1 MSNTIICSLCGAPG
15 TNKGSCPLTLLNK
28 NTHPKGRV
36 FLKQVALHSCE
47 LWLNKDAKNKK
58 IGGSRDKGPNRKFKI
73 DVTMDTPKVLGV
85 FDLNDHNLEAPTWR
99 KNPKPYKTIN
109 PSLCASDVVKWYK
122 YVMGLKGGPYHYS
135 SFIGNFDIKHIK
147 GNVFEVSYTLLDY
160 LVDPKTGKAYPDTVK
175 PWQVAD
181 PDYKYLHPLGCQ
193 GTKYHVYAT
202 VHGSKSKIPP
212 RQVRSEDPFYRGPYN
227 EPAKLWK

>member
-1 MSNTIICSLCGAPG
+1 MSKKIHTSLIVCSLCGTPG
-15 TNKGSCPLTLLNK
+15 TNKASCPLNK
-28 NTHPKGRV
+28 EAKKPNPDKHDISNTIPK
-36 FLKQVALHSCE
+36 LQK
-47 LWLNKDAKNKK
+47 
-58 IGGSRDKGPNRKFKI
+58 GGKTNGPNRKFKI
-73 DVTMDTPKVLGV
+73 DVFMDTPKVLGV
-85 FDLNDHNLEAPTWR
+85 FDLEDYNVQTPTWR

-122 YVMGLKGGPYHYS
+122 YVMSLKGGPYPDVGYYYLNL
-135 SFIGNFDIKHIK
+135 IGNFDMRHIK

-181 PDYKYLHPLGCQ
+181 PDYKYLHPLKCQ
-193 GTKYHVYAT
+193 GTKYHVYGT

-212 RQVRSEDPFYRGPYN
+212 RKERSEHPLFRGPYN
-227 EPAKLWK
+227 EPAEQWK